1 MSTDIKP
8 SQITLSDEGKI
19 CFQPNETN
27 PLPGEPIAQLTKGT
41 SIYAPSFDMQADAP
55 ITQEVLSAAL
65 DAHLQANLPTL
76 YKLTVTSELPQPV
89 QDICTAVHS
98 AFGMVAR
105 EDLQDT
111 IAQLD
116 TDMRTIVRNK
126 GIRLGPLYLFCPE
139 MNKPAPLRLRA
150 LLWGIY
156 HEMSLPVTR
165 IPDGMVSK
173 KVEDQELPLDPQQ
186 AALYK
191 ALCYPVYGGRAIRID
206 MLDRVVN
213 AIYDSADK
221 GKFQAQ
227 HAMAEWM
234 GCPIAELYAILEAL
248 GHKKVHD
255 PADEAQEKAELEARA
270 PEAEEAKEGADASED
285 KASEPES
292 AAKPN
297 TDNIKPEL
305 ATFALKRGKAYQKSS
320 GSNKAHKPHV
330 KKDKPAFKKGKK
342 PHKGKKPKDQ
352 GPRIISAGPDKP
364 SQANSPF
371 AVLEQLKK

>member
-27 PLPGEPIAQLTKGT
+27 PLPGDAIAQLVKGE
-41 SIYAPSFDMQADAP
+41 SIYAPQFEMMAGAP
-55 ITQEVLSAAL
+55 LSQDVVSAAL
-65 DAHLQANLPTL
+65 EAHLQANLPVF
-76 YKLTVTSELPQPV
+76 YKLTATSELPQPV
-89 QDICTAVHS
+89 QDICAAVYES
-98 AFGMVAR
+98 FGMAAR

-139 MNKPAPLRLRA
+139 MNKPAALRLRA
-150 LLWGIY
+150 LLWGVDNG
-156 HEMSLPVTR
+156 MDLPVTR
-165 IPDGMVSK
+165 MPDGMVSK
-173 KVEDQELPLDPQQ
+173 KVDSAEAPLAPEQT
-186 AALYK
+186 ALYK

-255 PADEAQEKAELEARA
+255 PADEVAEDTSPTKE
-270 PEAEEAKEGADASED
+270 ETAEEKTEAPVSED
-285 KASEPES
+285 QAGDAQD

-305 ATFALKRGKAYQKSS
+305 ATFALKRGKAYQKS
-320 GSNKAHKPHV
+320 GGGQAQKPHA

-352 GPRIISAGPDKP
+352 GPRVISAGPDKP

-371 AVLEQLKK
+371 AVLGQLKK